1 VGFAVFVR
9 KRLVEVQYLRATI
22 SQAQR
27 DSFSTMVASAI
38 QQIEAAHFPARGG
51 IRFPQN
57 GCLSCAHLGL
67 CLGKQ
72 ELVDSKLMRR
82 PGGDV
87 GWLDEL
93 DY

>member
-1 VGFAVFVR
+1 M
-9 KRLVEVQYLRATI
+9 RATI
-22 SQAQR
+22 TQQQR
-27 DSFSTMVASAI
+27 DNFAVMVANTI
-38 QQIEAAHFPARGG
+38 GQIESAHFPARSG

-72 ELVDSKLMRR
+72 ELVDSKLIRR
-82 PGGDV
+82 PGGDL

-93 DY
+93 CD